1 MKNKKSRGISP
12 VIATIIMVAVAIVM
26 SIAAAFWM
34 TGLMGAFTKYESIA
48 ITQITIERK
57 TGKWDITIVVNNT
70 GTFSTTISA
79 IYIDESSVTPSDVD
93 PKLPYTLTAGAG
105 AKFTISGWGP
115 SGYKSGRVITVK
127 IVTATGNEYYR
138 NAVLP

>member
-70 GTFSTTISA
+70 GPSTTTISA
-79 IYIDESSVTPSDVD
+79 IYIDESSVTPS
-93 PKLPYTLTAGAG
+93 PSLPYTLTAGAG
-105 AKFTISGWGP
+105 EKFTIKNWEQ